1 MDDRKVRATVSAF
14 RQHVPNP
21 QQSDIAELV
30 AVLQDYVT
38 SRPQNETRGRRRATS
53 GGRAAASKTAAA
65 VASLN
70 RSSSLPPLSPHRGS
84 ETTPQGGKTPVF
96 CFGPHAFLCLP
107 PSLFRLP
114 LSLVFSRA
122 HTPACTHTHKHK
134 RTQSQWATSAR
145 TTGIGLRWS
154 GTPVTCGPTCVSVS
168 LSPSSCL

>member
-1 MDDRKVRATVSAF
+1 VRATVSAF

-84 ETTPQGGKTPVF
+84 ETTPQGSKTPVF

-107 PSLFRLP
+107 PSLFCLP
-114 LSLVFSRA
+114 LSLVFSLA
-122 HTPACTHTHKHK
+122 HTPACTHTQ
-134 RTQSQWATSAR
+134 TQTHTITVHNVRKDDWHRLALERDAR
-145 TTGIGLRWS
+145 DVRANM
-154 GTPVTCGPTCVSVS
+154 CVCLSVS
-168 LSPSSCL
+168 LFLFIDIDR